1 MAYRWTEDGPAFEFP
16 TPYGVENRLL
26 AWRGWM
32 LLALSLIMIVLTA
45 WISGADKPLTPVAID
60 TAPDPVSTWPFYL
73 LALVLAGLAALDL
86 VRWLRQRTLRLARGM
101 PTSLAQEVPR
111 EASGVGAGA
120 PALMQALLKG
130 ELPAAALE
138 GPYQSLLR
146 RMGAVTLAPK
156 PLQVYLAA
164 RVAHLVLGAGLLLV
178 LALGALLLMN
188 KGPALALLALLLS
201 LLGAAF
207 VARQAVLSAEPPF
220 GAIALGVTLGLA
232 LLACVPLFMAAPA
245 LKAAEPIVR
254 LGLPAAA
261 AVALLSGLLFEV
273 LGLLAARAQLPRS
286 TPPRLAREDQVLDF
300 GADPRSLVQEV
311 DRELYRRWAEGVPN
325 RRYAWQTP
333 FVDRAANDGELGAKL
348 LEESQPLMPALP
360 VQKKK
365 KATGLPPGAVLLK
378 ALAACGLLWALAGG
392 VLWLWLAYSKLK
404 NPAAA
409 WWPGAMGLACLAGAG
424 YALRIGH
431 LLWSRIEVQSTMTW
445 IEFKGRFVRL
455 AGAAPSTGPE
465 RSGAQRND
473 KPVRSDELTLHT
485 CVAKMRSVFYAAAE
499 PGLGG
504 RALLDWRADR
514 EATEGW
520 VSFIETF
527 ARGGEA
533 PPKDAGA
540 TRAKPIRPAQP
551 VQAAQ
556 AADTEL
562 IVQAMKRPA
571 RFCSHCGTPVLAG
584 ARFCQHCGKVLT
596 AD

>member
-32 LLALSLIMIVLTA
+32 LLALSLLMIGLTA

-73 LALVLAGLAALDL
+73 LALLLAALAALDL
-86 VRWLRQRTLRLARGM
+86 WRLLRQRTLRLARGM

-130 ELPAAALE
+130 ELPSVPLE

-146 RMGAVTLAPK
+146 RMGAVTLAPR

-164 RVAHLVLGAGLLLV
+164 RVAHLMLGAGLLLV
-178 LALGALLLMN
+178 LALGALLLAN
-188 KGPALALLALLLS
+188 KGPALSLLALLLS

-232 LLACVPLFMAAPA
+232 LLACVPLFVAAPA
-245 LKAAEPIVR
+245 LKAAEPVVR

-261 AVALLSGLLFEV
+261 ALALLSGLLFEV

-286 TPPRLAREDQVLDF
+286 TPPRLSREDLALDF
-300 GADPRSLVQEV
+300 GADPRNLVQEI

-325 RRYAWQTP
+325 RRYAWLTP
-333 FVDRAANDGELGAKL
+333 FVDRAAQDGELGAKL
-348 LEESQPLMPALP
+348 LEESQPLMPSVP

-365 KATGLPPGAVLLK
+365 KASSGLPPGAPLLK

-392 VLWLWLAYSKLK
+392 LLWLWLAYSKLK
-404 NPAAA
+404 DPAAA

-445 IEFKGRFVRL
+445 IEFKGHFVRL
-455 AGAAPSTGPE
+455 STAAPSTGPE

-473 KPVRSDELTLHT
+473 KPVRSDEISLHT
-485 CVAKMRSVFYAAAE
+485 SVTKLRSVFYAAAE

-514 EATEGW
+514 EAAQGW
-520 VSFIETF
+520 VDFAQTF

-533 PPKDAGA
+533 PAKDAAAKDGSA
-540 TRAKPIRPAQP
+540 RAKPRPAKT
-551 VQAAQ
+551 
-556 AADTEL
+556 ADSEL

-571 RFCSHCGTPVLAG
+571 RFCSNCGTPVLAG
-584 ARFCQHCGKVLT
+584 ARFCQQCGHVL
-596 AD
+596 AAE